1 MQPQPQKTQPIS
13 KRPLYRG
20 RAVPVGLGDLDTLPG
35 DGIGLFCWTDARPL
49 AGVTALLDWRLCGA
63 LTAALQREVITG
75 AWGDVL
81 LMPSTPRLSR
91 RRIFLF
97 GLGDSRE
104 WHMSMLERARSHAT
118 DVMRAAGVAHVVLGA
133 PASRTIDDIEPSFA
147 QVCAERSHRDLTL
160 LVVK

>member
-1 MQPQPQKTQPIS
+1 M
-13 KRPLYRG
+13 
-20 RAVPVGLGDLDTLPG
+20 PVGLGDLDTLPG
-35 DGIGLFCWTDARPL
+35 DGIGLFCWSDARPL
-49 AGVTALLDWRLCGA
+49 AGVTGLLDWRLCGA

-91 RRIFLF
+91 RRVFLF

-104 WHMSMLERARSHAT
+104 WHLSMLERGCAVAT
-118 DVMRAAGVAHVVLGA
+118 EVMRSAGVAHVVLGA
-133 PASRTIDDIEPSFA
+133 PASRSMDDIEPSFA
-147 QVCAERSHRDLTL
+147 QICADRSRRDFTL